1 MEKIPVDT
9 FEKKFLVMLLLWV
22 MKRFNPKSPLIAEIV
37 INISNMAVVDE
48 NIVVNA
54 EEPKGLNLSCDALNT
69 LRFDKHYHKSSNNR
83 VNGNESVEEKVA
95 LENPM

>member
-1 MEKIPVDT
+1 MQ
-9 FEKKFLVMLLLWV
+9 
-22 MKRFNPKSPLIAEIV
+22 KSP
-37 INISNMAVVDE
+37 
-48 NIVVNA
+48 
-54 EEPKGLNLSCDALNT
+54 KGPNLSCDALNT